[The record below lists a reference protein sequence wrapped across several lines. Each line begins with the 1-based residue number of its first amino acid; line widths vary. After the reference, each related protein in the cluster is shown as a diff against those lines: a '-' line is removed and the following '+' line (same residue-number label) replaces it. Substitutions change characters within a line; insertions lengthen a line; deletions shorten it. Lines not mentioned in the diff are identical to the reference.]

1 MAGVK
6 TGLVKQALVRYIRER
21 ELRRG
26 GPAAAAGNAA
36 QKPRL
41 RDGDDRG
48 RDP

>member
-21 ELRRG
+21 E

>member
-26 GPAAAAGNAA
+26 DRLPPQGTLR
-36 QKPRL
+36 KSSL